1 MPDKTSAATGPIFS
15 KSMRTPVQRMPCEV
29 GLLIQLFK
37 ILPDVSIADTTRLRR
52 TAEDAVTDR
61 RKIRTIGA
69 IRVKRRFGNPLRF
82 CGEFVIVGNTS
93 RFR

>member
-1 MPDKTSAATGPIFS
+1 
-15 KSMRTPVQRMPCEV
+15 MRTPVQRMPCEV

-82 CGEFVIVGNTS
+82 CGDFVIVGNTS